1 MVFCGV
7 EFFGGVVKQK
17 FFMFLSV
24 FIMAL
29 MLVNTAFAEYY
40 DEEPEPQKR
49 GRNELSLVFD
59 GGANYGGGTDK
70 FGLFFAIST
79 TDIKT
84 SGMIGR
90 FGFEGVTRAG
100 FSARLLVG
108 YEHIFYSSIGIGQII
123 HSYFTTDIL
132 FSYYP
137 KKEVR
142 RWDPYVTAGP
152 KIRVGKSGAQGY
164 VNVGGGVRYFF
175 NDRWS
180 LRLEPVAF
188 TDFDGVWGEMHVGA
202 GFHF

>member
-1 MVFCGV
+1 MKDKLLFVFYV
-7 EFFGGVVKQK
+7 L
-17 FFMFLSV
+17 LSLILSGTV
-24 FIMAL
+24 S
-29 MLVNTAFAEYY
+29 AEY
-40 DEEPEPQKR
+40 DESEPQKR
-49 GRNELSLVFD
+49 GRNELSLVLD
-59 GGANYGGGTDK
+59 GGVNFGGGTDR
-70 FGLFFAIST
+70 FDLFFEIPA

-84 SGMIGR
+84 AGLSGR

-108 YEHIFYSSIGIGQII
+108 YEHIFYSSIGIGQIL

-137 KKEVR
+137 KKTVH

-152 KIRVGKSGAQGY
+152 KMRVGKSGAQGY

-175 NDRWS
+175 SDRWS
-180 LRLEPVAF
+180 MRIEPVLL